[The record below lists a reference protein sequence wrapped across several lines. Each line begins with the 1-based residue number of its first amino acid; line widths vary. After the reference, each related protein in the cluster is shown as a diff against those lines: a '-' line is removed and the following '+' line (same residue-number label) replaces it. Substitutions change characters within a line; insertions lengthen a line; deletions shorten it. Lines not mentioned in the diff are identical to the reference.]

1 MARHWNDALFES
13 SYKELVVAGTFNEAE
28 EYYPRYKSRYKDLLV
43 RYAQLAPE
51 DCQDVLDVGGGQ
63 FALLCHAIWGDR
75 AFAADI
81 GGKHLE
87 YLNSQGITTK
97 TWNLCSVDQPFEAHF
112 DFIFF
117 SEVIEHLPIPGHIV
131 LERLRLALKQNGT
144 IICSTPNLY
153 RLRNIVYMFLGKQ
166 IFDYF
171 RMPTDRGLG
180 HVLEYSVDHLRWQ
193 LLTAGFRNP
202 KIVFVQMHH
211 LPNNIAFRLMY
222 WLGSPLFFVPRFR
235 DNLVAIA
242 SR

>member
-1 MARHWNDALFES
+1 MGRSWNESLFES
-13 SYKELVVAGTFNEAE
+13 SFNELIVAGTFNEAE

-43 RYAQLAPE
+43 RYAQMAPE
-51 DCQDVLDVGGGQ
+51 AHQDVLDVGGGQ

-75 AFAADI
+75 ACAADI
-81 GGKHLE
+81 GGRHLA
-87 YLNSQGITTK
+87 YLNSQGIPTI
-97 TWNLCSVDQPFEAHF
+97 TWNLCAAGQPFESRF

-131 LERLRLALKQNGT
+131 LERLRLALRENGMLV
-144 IICSTPNLY
+144 CSTPNLY
-153 RLRNIVYMFLGKQ
+153 RLRNIVYMILGKQ

-180 HVLEYSVDHLRWQ
+180 HVLEYSEDHLRWQ

-202 KIVFVQMHH
+202 KIALVQMHH
-211 LPNNIAFRLMY
+211 SPTNIVFRLMY
-222 WLGSPLFFVPRFR
+222 WLGSPLFIVPRYR